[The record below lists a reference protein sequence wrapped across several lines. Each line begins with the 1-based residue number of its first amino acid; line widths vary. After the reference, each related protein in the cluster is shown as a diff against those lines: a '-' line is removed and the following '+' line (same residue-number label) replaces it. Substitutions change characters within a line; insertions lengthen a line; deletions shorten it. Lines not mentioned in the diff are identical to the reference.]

1 MTKKFLTVCES
12 ALTRFARGGFLVGD
26 VIKFKDGYARNDAYK
41 ALASNIHNLVDEIID
56 SKLNVRVV
64 GINDVTSPRYP
75 GNSETMTGEVVL
87 NIALDNGGG
96 RYTHYC
102 TIPACCVEPVDHYP
116 NLAPLPDD
124 VIRPNGTI
132 IKPQV
137 VELNKDNKLAANQTL
152 NADQDGKLK
161 PVVVSLPTKN
171 TKLHAITPK
180 GATSPA
186 VDSYTIKYMQGV

>member
-26 VIKFKDGYARNDAYK
+26 VIKFKDGFARNDAYK
-41 ALASNIHNLVDEIID
+41 SLASNVQGMVDEIIA

-75 GNSETMTGEVVL
+75 GNPETMTGEVVL

-124 VIRPNGTI
+124 VVRPNGTI
-132 IKPQV
+132 IKPQE

-171 TKLHAITPK
+171 TKLPAITPK